1 MRVQRAARSMQQ
13 CYNQTSAYQPQNVS
27 TFARDV
33 FPGQKTCM
41 YVCTY
46 VCMYVFMYVC
56 MLKAVLDP
64 TPWSLNTEP

>member
-46 VCMYVFMYVC
+46 VCMYVCIYVC
-56 MLKAVLDP
+56 MYAESGSGSYPVV
-64 TPWSLNTEP
+64 SEH